1 MSPLSAF
8 LVLAVASAGSALALQ
23 GYQQPVVGA
32 RGFADPRAAAGLG
45 YGGPSAV
52 VGGGPESS
60 ALYRSQIY
68 TDPEYYGYESTFPGG
83 RSNFKAYRSVPEGP
97 AGLSGGA
104 TGAYGDYDSVVVA
117 GRGANRPGLSPQ
129 AGVGLRG
136 RY

>member
-8 LVLAVASAGSALALQ
+8 LVLAVASTGSALALQ

-32 RGFADPRAAAGLG
+32 RGFADPRAAAGVG
-45 YGGPSAV
+45 YGGPSAA
-52 VGGGPESS
+52 VGGGPEPS

-97 AGLSGGA
+97 GLSGGA

-129 AGVGLRG
+129 SGVGVRG